1 MITLKEGLLN
11 KKNINNITQ
20 PHLTEYKKSDLKSG
34 DVVVFHDKTLAV
46 YIENSN
52 DTFKSIYDWFVK
64 NLGIFLCFYPYDLS
78 NKWQYAPVDEHYD
91 QNLKCSFKNLT
102 VEHVYPR
109 MVPKNLLKNEN
120 MLYNWMK
127 DNYSTLTNS

>member
-11 KKNINNITQ
+11 KKNIKNITQ
-20 PHLTEYKKSDLKSG
+20 PHFTEYKKSDLKSG

-52 DTFKSIYDWFVK
+52 DTFKSISDWFGE
-64 NLGIFLCFYPYDLS
+64 NFGIFLCLDVYGS
-78 NKWQYAPVDEHYD
+78 WQYAPVNLYYDE
-91 QNLKCSFKNLT
+91 NLKCRFESLT
-102 VEHVYPR
+102 VEHVYPK

-120 MLYNWMK
+120 MLYNWVK